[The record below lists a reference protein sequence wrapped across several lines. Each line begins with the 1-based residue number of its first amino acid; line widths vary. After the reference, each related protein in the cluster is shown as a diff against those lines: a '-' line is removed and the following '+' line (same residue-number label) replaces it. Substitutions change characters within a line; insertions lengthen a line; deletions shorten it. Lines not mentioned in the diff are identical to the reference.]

1 MHILVKIG
9 FISVSYGQ
17 LNYFNILKISNVID
31 ETIVLVLNWYL
42 KMDLGRDFN
51 KIETLTSK
59 HCILKCITVVFLT
72 SLMLEWGEKL

>member
-1 MHILVKIG
+1 MHILVYIG
-9 FISVSYGQ
+9 LISVSHGQ

-59 HCILKCITVVFLT
+59 HCILKFITVVILT